1 MYLSLLFFDR
11 EKAKRVVLKVTFVV
25 VVVVVVVVVLGVLKD
40 FHYAK
45 S

>member
-25 VVVVVVVVVLGVLKD
+25 VVVVVVVLGVLKD